1 MTPYRV
7 VARLCGMIRASR
19 PKQIMISHTSRPG
32 CQCTY
37 ICILLPA
44 SPKPPQ
50 YQADLD
56 RHDRASRYRS
66 RNLPSIVQAVPV
78 LAQVLPGG
86 CQSRRIARIR
96 CSRTMHPR
104 PRTLV
109 STLHVPTAYVD
120 LTNSFCT
127 ESRSFMLGLYQ
138 HSIHWAIRTIRRLT
152 SRSHHCQPR
161 IHHPVASSPAHLQ
174 AAVLCMCNCQ

>member
-1 MTPYRV
+1 
-7 VARLCGMIRASR
+7 MIRASR
-19 PKQIMISHTSRPG
+19 PKQIIMSHTSRSG
-32 CQCTY
+32 CRCTY

-44 SPKPPQ
+44 SPKPPR
-50 YQADLD
+50 YQGDLG

-66 RNLPSIVQAVPV
+66 RTLLSIGQADPV
-78 LAQVLPGG
+78 LARVLLAD

-104 PRTLV
+104 PGTLV
-109 STLHVPTAYVD
+109 STLQAIITTAYVD

-127 ESRSFMLGLYQ
+127 ESRSFILGLYQ
-138 HSIHWAIRTIRRLT
+138 HSIHSAIRTTQRLT

-174 AAVLCMCNCQ
+174 AAVPCMCNCQ